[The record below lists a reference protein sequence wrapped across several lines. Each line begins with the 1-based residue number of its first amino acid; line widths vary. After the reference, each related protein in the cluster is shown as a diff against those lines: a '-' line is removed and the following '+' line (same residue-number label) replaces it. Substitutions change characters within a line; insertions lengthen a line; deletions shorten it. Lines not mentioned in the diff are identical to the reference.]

1 MFLKATIISWIIFIV
16 LYLVLKFTAHSLSDK
31 EKLAYK
37 LDDELPI
44 RCVVITLLV
53 TLSLLESLVA
63 TVITIVKW

>member
-1 MFLKATIISWIIFIV
+1 MFLKATIISWIIFMV
-16 LYLVLKFTAHSLSDK
+16 LYAALKVMAISMSDE

-37 LDDELPI
+37 FTDELPI
-44 RCVVITLLV
+44 RCIVMTLLV